1 MKISPV
7 KKSRLDEVDFENLPF
22 GKIFSDHMLWC
33 EYKNGSWQE
42 AEIRPYGKI
51 EVSPALHTLHYGQA
65 IFEGQK
71 AYRMADGRVG
81 IFRAHDNFLR
91 LNKSAERMCI
101 PQIPENIFMD
111 GLRKLVELDKNWVPK
126 DESISLYIRPFMYGS
141 SEFIA
146 ARPSEDYVFCIL
158 TSPSG
163 PYYAGD
169 VKVYIEEEFVRSA
182 AGGVGYAKAAGNYG
196 GSFYPA
202 KKIQEKG
209 YTQIIWTDHKSH
221 ELIEESGTMNIAF
234 VIDGVLRTPPLS
246 DRILAGITRDSV
258 LQIARSWGMSVKEEP
273 ITTYEV
279 IDSIK
284 NGKLTEAFGMGT
296 AAVISPISTIGFR
309 GNDYDIPPQG
319 SDSFAIKVKSE
330 LAAIRSGRKEDTFGW
345 MEIIG

>member
-1 MKISPV
+1 MKITSV
-7 KKSRLDEVDFENLPF
+7 AESRLNQVDFDNLPF
-22 GKIFSDHMLWC
+22 GKVFSDHMLWC
-33 EYKNGSWQE
+33 EYKNGAWQE
-42 AEIRPYGKI
+42 PEIKPYGKI

-101 PQIPENIFMD
+101 PQIPEEIFMD
-111 GLRKLVELDKNWVPK
+111 GLRKLIEMDKNWVPK

-146 ARPSEDYVFCIL
+146 ARPSEEYVFCIL

-169 VKVYIEEEFVRSA
+169 VKVYIEEKYVRSA

-196 GSFYPA
+196 GSFLPA

-209 YTQIIWTDHKSH
+209 YTQIIWTDHVNH

-234 VIDGVLRTPPLS
+234 VMNGVLRTPPLS

-258 LQIARSWGMSVKEEP
+258 LQIARSWGMTVEEKP
-273 ITTYEV
+273 ITTFEV
-279 IDSIK
+279 IEAIK
-284 NGKLTEAFGMGT
+284 DGSLTEAFGMGT

-309 GNDYDIPPQG
+309 EKDYTIPAQG
-319 SDSFAIKVKSE
+319 TDSFATKVKAE
-330 LAAIRSGRKEDTFGW
+330 LAAIRSGRKADSFNW

>member
-1 MKISPV
+1 MKITSV
-7 KKSRLDEVDFENLPF
+7 AESRLSQVDFDNLPF
-22 GKIFSDHMLWC
+22 GKVFSDHMLWC
-33 EYKNGSWQE
+33 EYKNGAWQE
-42 AEIRPYGKI
+42 PEIKPYGKI

-81 IFRAHDNFLR
+81 IFRAYDNFLR

-101 PQIPENIFMD
+101 PQIPEEIFLD
-111 GLRKLVELDKNWVPK
+111 GLRKLIALDKNWVPK
-126 DESISLYIRPFMYGS
+126 DENISLYIRPFMYGS

-146 ARPSEDYVFCIL
+146 ARPSEEYVFCIL

-163 PYYAGD
+163 AYYAGD
-169 VKVYIEEEFVRSA
+169 VKVYIEEKYVRSA

-196 GSFYPA
+196 GSFFPA

-209 YTQIIWTDHKSH
+209 YTQIIWTDHVNH

-258 LQIARSWGMSVKEEP
+258 LQIARSWGMTVEEKP
-273 ITTYEV
+273 ITTHEV
-279 IDSIK
+279 ISAIK
-284 NGKLTEAFGMGT
+284 DGSLTEAFGMGT

-309 GNDYDIPPQG
+309 ENDYVIPAQG
-319 SDSFAIKVKSE
+319 TDSFATKVKAE
-330 LAAIRSGRKEDTFGW
+330 LAAIRSGRKPDTFNW
-345 MEIIG
+345 MEIID

>member
-1 MKISPV
+1 MKITSV
-7 KKSRLDEVDFENLPF
+7 AESRLSQVDFDNLPF
-22 GKIFSDHMLWC
+22 GKVFSDHMLWC
-33 EYKNGSWQE
+33 EYKNGAWQE
-42 AEIRPYGKI
+42 PEIKPYGKI

-81 IFRAHDNFLR
+81 IFRAYDNFLR

-101 PQIPENIFMD
+101 PQIPEEIFLD
-111 GLRKLVELDKNWVPK
+111 GLRKLIALDKNWVPK
-126 DESISLYIRPFMYGS
+126 DENISLYIRPFMYGS

-146 ARPSEDYVFCIL
+146 ARPSEEYVFCIL

-163 PYYAGD
+163 AYYAGD
-169 VKVYIEEEFVRSA
+169 VKVYIEEKYVRSA

-196 GSFYPA
+196 GSFFPA

-209 YTQIIWTDHKSH
+209 YTQIIWTDHVNH

-258 LQIARSWGMSVKEEP
+258 LQIARSWGMTVEEKP
-273 ITTYEV
+273 ITTHEV
-279 IDSIK
+279 ISAIK
-284 NGKLTEAFGMGT
+284 DGSLTEAFGMGT

-309 GNDYDIPPQG
+309 EDDYVIPAQG
-319 SDSFAIKVKSE
+319 TNSFATKVKAE
-330 LAAIRSGRKEDTFGW
+330 LAAIRSGRKPDTFNW
-345 MEIIG
+345 MEIID

>member
-1 MKISPV
+1 MKITSV
-7 KKSRLDEVDFENLPF
+7 AESRLSQVNFDNLPF
-22 GKIFSDHMLWC
+22 GKVFSDHMLWC
-33 EYKNGSWQE
+33 EYKNGAWQE
-42 AEIRPYGKI
+42 PEIKPYGKI

-81 IFRAHDNFLR
+81 IFRAYDNFLR
-91 LNKSAERMCI
+91 LNKSAERLCI
-101 PQIPENIFMD
+101 PQIPEEIFLD
-111 GLRKLVELDKNWVPK
+111 GLRKLIALDKNWVPK

-146 ARPSEDYVFCIL
+146 ARPSEEYVFCIL

-163 PYYAGD
+163 AYYAGD
-169 VKVYIEEEFVRSA
+169 VKVYIEENFVRSA

-196 GSFYPA
+196 GSFFPA

-209 YTQIIWTDHKSH
+209 YTQIIWTDHVNH

-258 LQIARSWGMSVKEEP
+258 LQIARSWGMTVEEKP
-273 ITTYEV
+273 ITTHEV
-279 IDSIK
+279 ISAIK
-284 NGKLTEAFGMGT
+284 DGSLSEAFGMGT

-309 GNDYDIPPQG
+309 ENDYVIPAQG
-319 SDSFAIKVKSE
+319 TDSFATKVKAE
-330 LAAIRSGRKEDTFGW
+330 LAAIRSGRKPDTFNW